1 MKQDHLIPIYAADGK
16 SLGFRTLE
24 AAERLVSG
32 SHVKPAYGRKGRL
45 KAIFLPREDG
55 GNPADVQAPHGTR
68 YSFLQ
73 PLDSGRCWSL
83 QRLDVADEDGNRVT
97 TRSDYFRV
105 PADCMRP

>member
-1 MKQDHLIPIYAADGK
+1 MKRDQMIPIYSADGK

-32 SHVKPAYGRKGRL
+32 GHVKPAYARKGRL

-55 GNPADVQAPHGTR
+55 GNPVEVQSQPGTR

-73 PLDSGRCWSL
+73 SLDSGRCWSL
-83 QRLDVADEDGNRVT
+83 RRLDVTDEDGNRVS

-105 PADCMRP
+105 LAGCLRP